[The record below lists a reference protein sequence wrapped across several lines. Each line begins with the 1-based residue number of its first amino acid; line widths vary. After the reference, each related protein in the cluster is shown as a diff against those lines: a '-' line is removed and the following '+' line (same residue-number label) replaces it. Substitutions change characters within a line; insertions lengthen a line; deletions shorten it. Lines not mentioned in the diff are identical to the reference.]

1 MKDNIFNF
9 NTSDE
14 IHIISVVH
22 WQDNLETISLYIDGE
37 LVIHGDNET
46 NSIERTL
53 TLINSLV
60 WINDNNKWVR
70 SFSLKIDIYTCPSG
84 TDLSKRIIFDKNQI
98 DNKFH
103 NILIYLDKH

>member
-37 LVIHGDNET
+37 LVIHGDNEN

-53 TLINSLV
+53 TLIN
-60 WINDNNKWVR
+60 
-70 SFSLKIDIYTCPSG
+70 
-84 TDLSKRIIFDKNQI
+84 
-98 DNKFH
+98 
-103 NILIYLDKH
+103 